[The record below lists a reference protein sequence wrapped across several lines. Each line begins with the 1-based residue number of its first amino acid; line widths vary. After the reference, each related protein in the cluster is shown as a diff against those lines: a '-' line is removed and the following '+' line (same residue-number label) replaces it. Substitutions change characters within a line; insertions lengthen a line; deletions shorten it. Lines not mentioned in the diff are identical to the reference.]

1 MANKVKQFRYYTEP
15 IAASHI
21 TRNYPQYI
29 TVDGESVLLNA
40 SHFVSGEV
48 FKTYTPMVQLGVQ
61 SLPGTEIYI
70 NGSEDPIIIG
80 LTGLYELDLKA
91 GTTITSLRF
100 GSSSMNNIKNNENAF
115 LIVDCIYQEQQE
127 EIEEVS

>member
-1 MANKVKQFRYYTEP
+1 
-15 IAASHI
+15 
-21 TRNYPQYI
+21 
-29 TVDGESVLLNA
+29 
-40 SHFVSGEV
+40 
-48 FKTYTPMVQLGVQ
+48 MVQLGVQ

-100 GSSSMNNIKNNENAF
+100 GSQSMNNIKNNENAF